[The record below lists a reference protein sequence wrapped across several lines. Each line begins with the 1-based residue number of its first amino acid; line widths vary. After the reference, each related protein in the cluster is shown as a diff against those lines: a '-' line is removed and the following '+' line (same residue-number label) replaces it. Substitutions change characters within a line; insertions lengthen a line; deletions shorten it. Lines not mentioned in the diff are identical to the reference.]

1 MKKNFNTGLG
11 KILEADRVN
20 LTRRRKQILRE
31 LGLRDE
37 LDSTELA
44 ERLLVQTNANRTLA
58 KTIEEKDREL
68 ARMGLVLS
76 VRESEMKVKEARIAD
91 LASRVAEL
99 EGGGKP
105 VKKSSVNSSVPPS
118 KNPVGIRHT
127 QSQRKSS
134 DRMPGGQKGHRGS
147 TLFQSG
153 DVTAAE
159 RWYPPCE
166 CPQCGK
172 TLEMDSASVRATRQ
186 VVDIPLP
193 VAATLVNHM
202 AMQVKCSCGH
212 CCKGQFPQE
221 VNAPVSFGP
230 NIMAMTSYLS
240 TYQNVPFKR
249 LTHLFETIFGLHIS
263 EGSVSNMLNT
273 MRKFSATPY
282 EMIRRKVA
290 GGKVAG
296 ADETGINVKG
306 KNNWLWVFQ
315 NAVATFLAFDSSR
328 SHNVIN
334 KHFTAQEQGDMVWVT
349 DRLPAYFMADV
360 GMDDHQICLAHLLR
374 NLTYTMQAFEDD
386 PWSLDMLDLIR
397 ESVHRRNESDIGE
410 AVRKDMEERL
420 DELLE
425 RPPLRTGEDGK
436 ETELDKLK
444 KGIAKHR
451 DYIFTF
457 LANPAVPPTN
467 NDSEKALRPAKTKLK
482 VSGGFRSDEGAE
494 NYATVASV
502 IQTAVK
508 NGQNPFEVL
517 RVIATLAQT

>member
-1 MKKNFNTGLG
+1 MKKNFNTGFE
-11 KILEADRVN
+11 KSVEADRVK
-20 LTRRRKQILRE
+20 LTRRRKRILRE

-44 ERLLVQTNANRTLA
+44 ERLLVQTNANRSLA
-58 KTIEEKDREL
+58 RTIEEKDREL
-68 ARMGLVLS
+68 AKMDLVLS
-76 VRESEMKVKEARIAD
+76 VRESEIKVKEARIAD
-91 LASRVAEL
+91 LASRIAEL
-99 EGGGKP
+99 EGDGKS
-105 VKKSSVNSSVPPS
+105 VKKSSANSSVPPS
-118 KNPVGIRHT
+118 KNPIGIRHT
-127 QSQRKSS
+127 QSQRKPSG
-134 DRMPGGQKGHRGS
+134 RKTGGQEGHRGS
-147 TLFQSG
+147 TLLQS
-153 DVTAAE
+153 DNVTGTE
-159 RWYPPCE
+159 RWYPARA
-166 CPQCGK
+166 CPECGK
-172 TLEMDSASVRATRQ
+172 ALEMDSASVRATRQ

-193 VAATLVNHM
+193 IAATVVNHM

-249 LTHLFETIFGLHIS
+249 LTHLFETIFGLHVS
-263 EGSVSNMLNT
+263 EGSVSNMLKA
-273 MRKFSATPY
+273 MRKFSKTPY

-296 ADETGINVKG
+296 ADETGINVNG

-315 NAVATFLAFDSSR
+315 NAVATFLAFDGSR

-334 KHFTAQEQGDMVWVT
+334 KHFTREELGGVAWVT
-349 DRLPAYFMADV
+349 DRLPVYFMADV
-360 GMDDHQICLAHLLR
+360 GMDDHQICVAHLLR
-374 NLTYTMQAFEDD
+374 NLTYTMQAFPDD
-386 PWSLDMLDLIR
+386 PWSLDMLDLLR
-397 ESVHRRNESDIGE
+397 ESVHRRNKRGVGE
-410 AVRKDMEERL
+410 PVRKEMEERL

-425 RPPLRTGEDGK
+425 RPPVYTKEDGK
-436 ETELDKLK
+436 DTELDKLK

-482 VSGGFRSDEGAE
+482 VSGCFRSDEGAE

-517 RVIATLAQT
+517 RVIATLEQI